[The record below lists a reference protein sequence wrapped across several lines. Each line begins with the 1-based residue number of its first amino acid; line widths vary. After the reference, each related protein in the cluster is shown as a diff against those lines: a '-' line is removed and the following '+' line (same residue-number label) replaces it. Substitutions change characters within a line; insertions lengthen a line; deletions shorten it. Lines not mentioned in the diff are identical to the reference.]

1 MLTKRDQDKVSTEL
15 SSVAHRWKDIALV
28 LGFSKAEV
36 LTIDSSYDAIHQKLS
51 VMVREWL
58 MRAGNDPGRQPS
70 WGTVVEA
77 LRSSGI
83 SSLAGNIELKYC
95 SPNIPHVSLDSV
107 SSSSSVSGDQGSD
120 IQGQISTS
128 RINNIQLAATVYISY
143 CMGAVTIMLDVH

>member
-1 MLTKRDQDKVSTEL
+1 M
-15 SSVAHRWKDIALV
+15 
-28 LGFSKAEV
+28 FSKAEV

-70 WGTVVEA
+70 WRTVVEA

-107 SSSSSVSGDQGSD
+107 SSSSSVSGEIYKVRYQLSYNTSIGCYS
-120 IQGQISTS
+120 IYTYLSTV
-128 RINNIQLAATVYISY
+128 LY
-143 CMGAVTIMLDVH
+143 